1 MLRSRHGSD
10 SSRVF
15 IRFGTS
21 IAGAIASIHPL
32 MPNAVTMAPAT
43 SAECIRLGRVDP
55 LFNMENRSFR
65 IINRTEAEDEGCPSN
80 IEHYC
85 PRTKFTN
92 ISQEHLLPFIPLNAS
107 RRLLST
113 SAPIFLCVSFE
124 ISSPMNCRN
133 RKRTDTQFT
142 IYMDKWATI
151 YKYCAT
157 VQQRHDDQH

>member
-21 IAGAIASIHPL
+21 VAGAFASIHPL

-43 SAECIRLGRVDP
+43 SADCFGLGQVDP
-55 LFNMENRSFR
+55 LFKMENRSFR
-65 IINRTEAEDEGCPSN
+65 IVNRTEAEDEVCPSN

-92 ISQEHLLPFIPLNAS
+92 ISQEHLLPFIPFN

-113 SAPIFLCVSFE
+113 PASIFLCVSFE
-124 ISSPMNCRN
+124 I
-133 RKRTDTQFT
+133 TDTQFT
-142 IYMDKWATI
+142 IYMDK
-151 YKYCAT
+151 
-157 VQQRHDDQH
+157 